1 MVARIT
7 WMHTLYTTLLALW
20 LGTFVAVGGLVVPM
34 LFSHLPTH
42 IAADTAVVIFK
53 LQGLLG
59 FVVLALLLACL
70 YVGKLRALPLEIK
83 FLTTVLLGA
92 CLLQF
97 WVIPELLAQRTLA
110 VKQPLWHIAS
120 SALYLLQAV
129 CVLIVFVQRVRKP
142 TLYISRS
149 KKTVKTDTSD
159 STGKSVVET
168 ALQSL
173 TEFASDAPPVSGQSN
188 AKSSKNS

>member
-20 LGTFVAVGGLVVPM
+20 LGSFVAVGGLVVPT
-34 LFSHLPTH
+34 LFAHLPIAT
-42 IAADTAVVIFK
+42 AADTAVVLFK
-53 LQGLLG
+53 LQGVMG
-59 FVVLALLLACL
+59 FVVLALLLGCL
-70 YVGKLRALPLEIK
+70 YIGKLRALSVELK
-83 FLTTVLLGA
+83 LLTAVLLGA

-110 VKQPLWHIAS
+110 VKQPLWHMAS
-120 SALYLLQAV
+120 TALYLLQAA
-129 CVLIVFVQRVRKP
+129 CVLVVFIQRVRKP

-149 KKTVKTDTSD
+149 KKTVKTDIASK
-159 STGKSVVET
+159 GAVEA

-173 TEFASDAPPVSGQSN
+173 TEFASDAPSGSGQSN
-188 AKSSKNS
+188 AKASKNS

>member
-20 LGTFVAVGGLVVPM
+20 LGTFVAVGGLVVPT
-34 LFSHLPTH
+34 LFAHLPTH
-42 IAADTAVVIFK
+42 TAADTAVVIFK

-70 YVGKLRALPLEIK
+70 YIGKLRALPLEIK
-83 FLTTVLLGA
+83 LLMTVLLAA

-110 VKQPLWHIAS
+110 VKQPVWHMAS
-120 SALYLLQAV
+120 TALYLLQAA
-129 CVLIVFVQRVRKP
+129 CVLMVFIQRVRKP

-149 KKTVKTDTSD
+149 KKPVKASIAEKTDQNTVD
-159 STGKSVVET
+159 A

-173 TEFASDAPPVSGQSN
+173 TEFASDVPPVSGQSS
-188 AKSSKNS
+188 AKPSKNV